1 MKTNQLMVLIFLGI
15 IFLFQLFLFNE
26 ITIIKTKINK
36 SKVGLA
42 DEIEDVEVQVS
53 SNISS
58 IDKLKHDICEVI
70 EELDKVVYKDKGF
83 KLGITPKTKCKT
95 RL

>member
-1 MKTNQLMVLIFLGI
+1 MKTNQLIVLIFLGI

-26 ITIIKTKINK
+26 MVIVKTKINK
-36 SKVGLA
+36 FKMGLT

-70 EELDKVVYKDKGF
+70 EEFDEVVYKDKGF
-83 KLGITPKTKCKT
+83 KLGITPKTRCKIEP
-95 RL
+95 